1 MHRIEL
7 CLEYLGPWDSHYF
20 QAIDKAYYQ
29 RYQKTTLPLNP
40 RTLAFLLNNN
50 NDVLFSTQV

>member
-7 CLEYLGPWDSHYF
+7 CLEYPGPLDSHYF

-29 RYQKTTLPLNP
+29 QYQRTTLPLNP
-40 RTLAFLLNNN
+40 KILAFLLNNN
-50 NDVLFSTQV
+50 NDALFSTRV